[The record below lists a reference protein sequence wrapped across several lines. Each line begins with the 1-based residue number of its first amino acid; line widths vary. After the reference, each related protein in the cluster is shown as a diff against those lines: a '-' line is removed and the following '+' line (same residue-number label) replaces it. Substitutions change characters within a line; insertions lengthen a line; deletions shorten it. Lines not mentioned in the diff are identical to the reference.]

1 MSLKYPDILEHNNPN
16 NPLMDVNQLE
26 GVSIIDLLTER
37 DIIPIAKRKGGH
49 FVISKA
55 KEKAYIY
62 TGTTLNDIDWDNAS
76 NWTECGGSI
85 DGTFISPTGVNI
97 NTVTP
102 YIVTSAGDIGWNA
115 VDGTF
120 DMKLLSG
127 VTLQAGQELYFYGK
141 ATEAISNGDCVQFAG
156 VQGDHITL
164 KKAVQS
170 EIAVNPML
178 IIGVATQN
186 ISNNAFGYV
195 TGFGKV
201 NGVYTTG
208 FSLGS
213 LLYYDSASTVAGK
226 VTSVVPVAPYRK
238 VLLATVI
245 KLQTGSDENGIILV
259 RPTFGLKLTDLD
271 DVDGNDTN
279 IVDTDIII
287 KGDTTGIF
295 KRVTWA
301 NVKTLLSNL
310 FRLKTETGDA
320 HGWVNA
326 PNTGNF
332 TVSNTGLSYT
342 IGINS
347 SAGDVKING
356 TDKVNNGFTTTFTAS
371 LGQSFLCVNS
381 SGALLNTSFDI
392 LDKTKIP
399 ACILY
404 TDGTRYRLSDEL
416 HDARRNLVEHKK
428 QHDTDGAR
436 YVSGGAT
443 TFGSSANNTFSM
455 ASVTIRDEDRYHIIG
470 ARTQGQMMYRNVG
483 NTLMTLDAP
492 STYFSK
498 INGTNPQYDNNGV
511 LTDLTISNYGI
522 TWMYATNAKLPAN
535 SEVVFVLG
543 QGNYTSVALA
553 QAAPQPN
560 ILGSTVAEWKLM
572 YRIIYR
578 RIANAL
584 VFTQADDF
592 RLTTTGLVIS
602 GGAGL
607 PTLPAS
613 QVSVVTVS
621 GFTATEQ
628 QTFDEQVASRVV
640 TLETNETPPTI
651 GDTDNVRFKSGTGYF
666 NRTLLAIKNYVK
678 LGLKASEVV
687 NDSNIVLSTTV
698 KAAFDNADCVAV
710 TSLQDTDMIPFGR
723 ENGAV
728 SENKMIPAIDAKSY
742 FAPSPVLFNVTTTS
756 ELVTILGAPTCPYT
770 VTINLL
776 QTVELPAI
784 LNTYAL
790 NILFVGRQVIVS
802 RNVAVNGMRPGAGVI
817 SFDVILLITDRAIIT
832 VSCFDIQ
839 SSLDIRF
846 KDVLSNWVDTQ
857 YNLKLA
863 YGVDSMVSW
872 GANNLISTKLSHD
885 SCQPVIDNDYYVV
898 TPYGVTFVSDETE
911 LYDALAAEKE
921 TMQICAN
928 DGITMSSISN
938 VFAGNVW
945 ITGRK
950 ITISSGFSLLKSSS
964 SRAVTRLVF
973 DAAINLTG
981 DSGDGTCIIAATSGV
996 WHLTFRNLTST
1007 NKIKILASGGAEV
1020 HITTRRLI
1028 TVDAGST
1035 GTYSLSSDP
1044 TLDIIDD
1051 DIIVNTNIV
1060 IGAAYAG
1067 PYTIANVPNNYI
1079 VDSIEIVDV
1088 TLTSFSLIPKFE
1100 TSTDTYT
1107 EIANSQQRVT
1117 DKSIYIYNN
1126 KPIQTGIGLINNTK
1140 TLGVYVL
1147 NSYGETRRLVLSDFS
1162 GGWTNS
1168 TVNVKVVLK
1177 ENK

>member
-49 FVISKA
+49 FVISKTE
-55 KEKAYIY
+55 EKAYIY

-279 IVDTDIII
+279 IADTDIII

-356 TDKVNNGFTTTFTAS
+356 TDKVNNGFTTTFTTS
-371 LGQSFLCVNS
+371 LGQNFLCVNS
-381 SGALLNTSFDI
+381 SGSFLNTSFDI

-399 ACILY
+399 ACTLY
-404 TDGTRYRLSDEL
+404 TDGTRYRLDDEL
-416 HDARRNLVEHKK
+416 HDARRNLIEHKK

-455 ASVTIRDEDRYHIIG
+455 ASVIIRDEDRYHTIG
-470 ARTQGQMMYRNVG
+470 ARTQGQMMYRNAG

-511 LTDLTISNYGI
+511 LTDLTINNYGI

-607 PTLPAS
+607 STLPAT
-613 QVSVVTVS
+613 QVSVATVS

-651 GDTDNVRFKSGTGYF
+651 GDTDNMRFKSATGYYV
-666 NRTLLAIKNYVK
+666 RTLLAIKNYVK
-678 LGLKASEVV
+678 LGLKASEVA
-687 NDSNIVLSTTV
+687 NDSTIVLSTTV

-723 ENGAV
+723 ANGAV
-728 SENKMIPAIDAKSY
+728 SENKMIEAVNARSY
-742 FAPSPVLFNVTTTS
+742 FAEAFS
-756 ELVTILGAPTCPYT
+756 ET
-770 VTINLL
+770 V
-776 QTVELPAI
+776 
-784 LNTYAL
+784 
-790 NILFVGRQVIVS
+790 
-802 RNVAVNGMRPGAGVI
+802 
-817 SFDVILLITDRAIIT
+817 
-832 VSCFDIQ
+832 
-839 SSLDIRF
+839 
-846 KDVLSNWVDTQ
+846 
-857 YNLKLA
+857 
-863 YGVDSMVSW
+863 
-872 GANNLISTKLSHD
+872 
-885 SCQPVIDNDYYVV
+885 
-898 TPYGVTFVSDETE
+898 FVSDGLGLTN
-911 LYDALAAEKE
+911 ALAAEKE
-921 TMQICAN
+921 NMMICATDN
-928 DGITMSSISN
+928 ITSDTIN
-938 VFAGNVW
+938 NIYAGNLW

-950 ITISSGFSLLKSSS
+950 LILNSGLIFPNSSS
-964 SRAVTRLVF
+964 SRAVTRVIFDTSVTVLGDAGEGACVF
-973 DAAINLTG
+973 VV
-981 DSGDGTCIIAATSGV
+981 TSGI
-996 WHLTFRNLTST
+996 WHFTFRNLVQDMP
-1007 NKIKILASGGAEV
+1007 IKFIVSAGAV
-1020 HITTRRLI
+1020 LTVTTGNTI
-1028 TVDAGST
+1028 TVDPT
-1035 GTYSLSSDP
+1035 SLGIYTVYRDAS
-1044 TLDIIDD
+1044 LDIASD
-1051 DIIVNTNIV
+1051 DIIVNTNIA
-1060 IGAAYAG
+1060 IGATYAG
-1067 PYTIANVPNNYI
+1067 PYVIANVPDKYL
-1079 VDSIEIVDV
+1079 VDSIEITDV
-1088 TLTSFSLIPKFE
+1088 TLTPFSLVPKFE

-1168 TVNVKVVLK
+1168 TVDVKVVLK